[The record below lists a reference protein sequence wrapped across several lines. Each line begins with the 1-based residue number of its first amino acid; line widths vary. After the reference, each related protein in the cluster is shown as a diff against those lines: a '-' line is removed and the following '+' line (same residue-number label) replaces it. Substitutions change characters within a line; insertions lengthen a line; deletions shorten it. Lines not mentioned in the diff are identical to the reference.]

1 MLKKMRED
9 KLMRKIYKV
18 QKENLGLFE
27 KMFLN
32 NIRSEAAEMLIMGK
46 ISFEFYENVFSGNT
60 LNLHW
65 SEKIKNLLKIISNKK

>member
-1 MLKKMRED
+1 MLRKMREN
-9 KLMRKIYKV
+9 KLMKKIRKV

-32 NIRSEAAEMLIMGK
+32 NIRSEAAEMLITGK
-46 ISFEFYENVFSGNT
+46 ISFEFYENVFSGNK

-65 SEKIKNLLKIISNKK
+65 SEKNKEFIENYFK

>member
-1 MLKKMRED
+1 
-9 KLMRKIYKV
+9 
-18 QKENLGLFE
+18 
-27 KMFLN
+27 MFLN

-65 SEKIKNLLKIISNKK
+65 SEKNKEFIENYFK

>member
-27 KMFLN
+27 KIFLN

-60 LNLHW
+60 MNLHW
-65 SEKIKNLLKIISNKK
+65 SEKNKEFIENYFK